1 MIILSWWPVV
11 VCDIVGA
18 IATLGL
24 AFASLRAARQWMG
37 RRSDDVFRQYIFL
50 LTVAIVFFAVSR
62 SFGHLVKQLLLLNN
76 LPGIWR
82 VIAPVSGSV
91 NSAVF
96 VVIFAFGIYFHRF
109 RTVHEELEQHKHQLE
124 QLVEERT
131 LELEQTNFKLE
142 EEIAERRHIEKQLLE
157 SRATLENI
165 FNSSVPTCIT
175 GLDFTL
181 MHVNQAYEEI
191 WPVSKEEGCLKCY
204 ENRPGPSCHT
214 EECSLRQVVTGR
226 KEMVSCELAKELP
239 GKGLRYYVVTASPFR
254 DAGGELIGIIQNFQ
268 DITPRKIA
276 ERALAAERERLAITL
291 ESIGDGVIC
300 TDTDGR
306 VTLLNSMAEKLT
318 GWTSDEAAGRPLEE
332 VFRLVNIRTGEPCDN
347 PVDKVLVTGNIVGLA
362 NHSLLIGRDGKK
374 RNIADSGAPIRDHDG
389 TIIGVVLVFR
399 DVTRQLQ
406 MEKELQKIQKLESI
420 GVLAGGIAHD
430 FNNLLVAIIGNL
442 SLTERLVDSDSKAV
456 ELVRNAK
463 AASLRAR
470 ELTCQLLTF
479 AKGGAPVKKTSS
491 LADVIRESV
500 GFVLHGEK
508 VNCIFQIPDDLWLV
522 DIDQGQISQVIQN
535 LVINARDAMPDGGTV
550 TIRCENLEEVTGEN
564 LPGVEEGPHVRIT
577 VSDTGCGIERALL
590 ERIFEPYFTTR
601 EAGSGLGLAICH
613 SIISQHGGHITVE
626 SHQGVG
632 SSFKI
637 YLPAASSVQETEPA
651 ASDQT
656 RTGRVGGRVLV
667 MDDEELVREVTR
679 SMLEDLGY
687 TPVTVA
693 EGREAVQVFRQHQEA
708 GTPFDI
714 VIMDL
719 TVPGGMGGR
728 EAAVEIL
735 ALDPQATLVVSSG
748 YSNDPVMADCR
759 KYGFAAALV
768 KPFMVHEL
776 QNLLAELA

>member
-1 MIILSWWPVV
+1 MILSWWPVV
-11 VCDIVGA
+11 ICDIAGA
-18 IATLGL
+18 VVTLVL
-24 AFASLRAARQWMG
+24 AFASLRAARQWMS
-37 RRSDDVFRQYIFL
+37 RRPDDVFRQYIFL
-50 LTVAIVFFAVSR
+50 LTIAIVFFAVSR
-62 SFGHLVKQLLLLNN
+62 SFGHLVKQLLLLGNM
-76 LPGIWR
+76 PGIWR
-82 VIAPVSGSV
+82 AIAPVSGSV

-109 RTVHEELEQHKHQLE
+109 RTVHEELDQHKHHLE

-131 LELEQTNFKLE
+131 LELEQINFKLE
-142 EEIAERRHIEKQLLE
+142 EEIGERRHIEKQLLE

-175 GLDFTL
+175 SLDFTL
-181 MHVNQAYEEI
+181 MHANQAYLEI
-191 WPVSKEEGCLKCY
+191 WPFTEKQGGIKCY
-204 ENRPGPSCHT
+204 ENRPGPNCHT
-214 EECSLRQVVTGR
+214 GKCSLRQVVNGQQEIVSS
-226 KEMVSCELAKELP
+226 EMAKELP
-239 GKGLRYYVVTASPFR
+239 GKGLRHYLVTARPFR
-254 DAGGELIGIIQNFQ
+254 DAQGKLVGIIQNFQ
-268 DITPRKIA
+268 DITPRKMA
-276 ERALAAERERLAITL
+276 ERTLAAERERLAITL
-291 ESIGDGVIC
+291 NSIGDGVIC

-306 VTLLNSMAEKLT
+306 VTLFNSMAEKLT
-318 GWTSDEAAGRPLEE
+318 GWTSVEAIGRPLEE
-332 VFRLVNIRTGEPCDN
+332 IFRLVNIRTGLPCEN
-347 PVDKVLVTGNIVGLA
+347 PVDKVLTTGNVVGLA
-362 NHSLLIGRDGKK
+362 DHSLLVGRDGEK
-374 RNIADSGAPIRDHDG
+374 RQIADSGAPIRDHDG
-389 TIIGVVLVFR
+389 AIIGVVLVFR
-399 DVTRQLQ
+399 DITRQLQ

-442 SLTERLVDSDSKAV
+442 SLTEPLVEGDSKAR
-456 ELVRNAK
+456 ELVHNAK
-463 AASLRAR
+463 AASLRAK

-522 DIDQGQISQVIQN
+522 EIDQGQISQVMQN
-535 LVINARDAMPDGGTV
+535 LVINARDAMPDGGTI
-550 TIRCENLEEVTGEN
+550 TISCVNLEEITGEN
-564 LPGVEEGPHVRIT
+564 LPGADNGPFVRLT
-577 VSDTGCGIERALL
+577 VSDTGCGIDRALM
-590 ERIFEPYFTTR
+590 ERIFEPYFTTK
-601 EAGSGLGLAICH
+601 EAGNGLGLAICH

-626 SHQGVG
+626 SRRGAG

-637 YLPAASSVQETEPA
+637 YLPAVPGVQATEPVA
-651 ASDQT
+651 GDQD
-656 RTGRVGGRVLV
+656 RTGHGGGHVLV

-687 TPVTVA
+687 TAVTVT

-735 ALDPQATLVVSSG
+735 ALDPQARLVVSSG

-768 KPFMVHEL
+768 KPYMVHEL
-776 QNLLAELA
+776 ESVLAELA